1 MRQFIIEE
9 NVRCK
14 RYVTI
19 TVNDDNIL
27 DEDVLQAY
35 YDANDSIEIE
45 DSYMP
50 CEEEEIFGETTIQ
63 KKYHK

>member
-14 RYVTI
+14 RYTTI
-19 TVNDDNIL
+19 RVNNDDIQD
-27 DEDVLQAY
+27 DEIIQAY
-35 YDANDSIEIE
+35 YDANDNIEIE

-63 KKYHK
+63 KKYHE

>member
-14 RYVTI
+14 RYTTI
-19 TVNDDNIL
+19 RVNNDDIQD
-27 DEDVLQAY
+27 DEIIQAY

-63 KKYHK
+63 KKYHE